1 VSLRAL
7 QRCGGCADRGMRRLS
22 AGAAWGQEEVIRR
35 LKSKIAP
42 TYPDLARR
50 MNLSG
55 VVKVKVTVATHRYVS
70 GNEETTGIVEFRFDA
85 TQ

>member
-1 VSLRAL
+1 VLGL
-7 QRCGGCADRGMRRLS
+7 PGDKK
-22 AGAAWGQEEVIRR
+22 EVIRK

-50 MNLSG
+50 MNLGG